1 MAGGVRFVAF
11 SPWINIPRRQDAG
24 SKRLQMHML
33 NKLKPPAAQV
43 VNSPRVL
50 SRLAVDRKQFLI
62 HELDSTPG
70 QGLKIRVGL
79 TRQRAGK
86 LKPLNHRQS
95 VCFDAT
101 QLPAYAETVARLLAQ
116 VKAAARADLLP
127 LMNPCGPSFAEK
139 MASAAFDAARR
150 AGQ

>member
-1 MAGGVRFVAF
+1 
-11 SPWINIPRRQDAG
+11 
-24 SKRLQMHML
+24 MHML
-33 NKLKPPAAQV
+33 IKTKPPAAQAIP
-43 VNSPRVL
+43 PRVL

-62 HELDSTPG
+62 HELEATPG

-79 TRQRAGK
+79 TRQRGGK

-116 VKAAARADLLP
+116 VKAAARADLVP

-150 AGQ
+150 IGR